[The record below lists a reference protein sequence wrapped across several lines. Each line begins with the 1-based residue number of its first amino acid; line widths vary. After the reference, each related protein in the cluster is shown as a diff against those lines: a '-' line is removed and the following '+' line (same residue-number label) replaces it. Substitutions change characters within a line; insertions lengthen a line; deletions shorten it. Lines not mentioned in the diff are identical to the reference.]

1 MGRGGGKEKIV
12 GCQPDSPFFA
22 TDGDLEH
29 AKKPMVES
37 ALDQSPMEE
46 DRRGS
51 REQAIVPEPL
61 MTDGDWQVPCIPK
74 SPR

>member
-1 MGRGGGKEKIV
+1 MG
-12 GCQPDSPFFA
+12 
-22 TDGDLEH
+22 
-29 AKKPMVES
+29 ES
-37 ALDQSPMEE
+37 TLDQSPVEE

-51 REQAIVPEPL
+51 REQGIVPEPL